1 MNTVAAALISGGAS
15 VAVGLL
21 TLVGVIIS
29 NSKTNRDVQTT
40 LATAQAVN
48 ETKLDALTEEVRRH
62 NNFAQRI
69 PVMEEQIRIANH
81 RIGKLE
87 QTERRPP
94 VC

>member
-15 VAVGLL
+15 IAVGLL

-29 NSKTNRDVQTT
+29 NGKTNRDVQTT

-48 ETKLDALTEEVRRH
+48 ETKLDALTQEVRRH
-62 NNFAQRI
+62 NDFAQRI

-81 RIGKLE
+81 RIGNLE
-87 QTERRPP
+87 QTERRTPI
-94 VC
+94 C